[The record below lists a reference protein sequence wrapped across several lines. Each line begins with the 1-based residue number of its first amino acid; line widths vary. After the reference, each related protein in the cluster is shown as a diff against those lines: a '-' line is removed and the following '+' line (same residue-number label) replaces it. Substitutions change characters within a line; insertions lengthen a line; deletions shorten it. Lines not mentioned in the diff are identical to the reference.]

1 MLLLYQFVVFNIFF
15 FNLVTTF
22 PFGNNNDVGSQG
34 RRIEKRDINYSFLTH
49 TGLPETAGFW
59 MYMAICAL
67 IYLIIT
73 AFAYTI
79 TSIFC
84 RPKKEE
90 YPVREEKVKSS
101 TAVDVR
107 SRADNTTSASLEVKI
122 DTQSAGDYS
131 SYSSAG
137 RPPSSLISGS
147 EREQDELRKM
157 RTKMKT
163 AKGEFISARHSTSE
177 LQLVEE
183 LNAELKASATGSS
196 SVKTAKTSK
205 SRAATKSSTESK
217 GTTST
222 STSGEEE
229 EEETSTS
236 GSSSEKS
243 ESDEVYNLDGHN
255 AEPSKFG
262 SGSESDSNELSK

>member
-1 MLLLYQFVVFNIFF
+1 MLLLYQFVVFNIF

-22 PFGNNNDVGSQG
+22 PFGNNNDVESQG

-101 TAVDVR
+101 TAVAVR

-137 RPPSSLISGS
+137 RPPSSLISSS

-163 AKGEFISARHSTSE
+163 AKGEFVSARHSTSE

-196 SVKTAKTSK
+196 NAKTAKSK

-222 STSGEEE
+222 STSGEEEE

-255 AEPSKFG
+255 AESSKFG